1 MLMQLSSSPA
11 PRASSRA
18 KAVAFRLAAV
28 ALPVAVVLLVEAGL
42 RLAGVGEVRR
52 EPFQPVPGRADY
64 TALDPD
70 YGGMFFR
77 GFRPGVAFDPFAAE
91 KEPGTL
97 RIFALGGSTTAAFPY
112 HWYYGFPAR
121 LEDRLAE
128 ALPGRRVEVANL
140 GMTATNSF
148 TIRDLAPAV
157 VAQQPDA
164 VVIYAGHNEFY
175 GAYGTASTQGWAG
188 TSVFV
193 KRLLI
198 GASRWALVAGIGE
211 RLEADDAGLAPGE
224 RRTMMARVVR
234 ESSIAAGSDA
244 YRAGVAQFES
254 NLHAA
259 LRRFERAGIPVYLG
273 TLTSNLAD
281 QPPLGDEPA
290 AREAYDSG
298 RRRLA
303 AGDSAAAREDFLL
316 AKEADGLRFR
326 APEDVNSAIRRLAA
340 EFPNVVLV
348 DVQDRFRLESP
359 GGVEGAALF
368 ADHLHPN
375 ARGYALMADAYLDAM
390 RASLPAL
397 RRGMTTA
404 PAPSAIDPIESRFAD
419 MQVAILTSGYP
430 FRKDRTPA
438 QSEAA
443 ARAKADSMSRS
454 DHYADELA
462 AELILDGRPMAQV
475 LHEAAQSA
483 RERADTL
490 SALRLYG
497 ALLHWQPF
505 NESLMEQAVDFAIRN
520 PAYDAETAALARYA
534 AIHSGSAFSLN
545 ALAAVALRRGAL
557 DRAQALLDEVED
569 IDGRSPE
576 MLFNRARLLVMQGDT
591 AAARSYFERYR
602 AVAPR

>member
-1 MLMQLSSSPA
+1 MLKQMSSPSA
-11 PRASSRA
+11 ARASSRA
-18 KAVAFRLAAV
+18 KAIAFRLAAV
-28 ALPVAVVLLVEAGL
+28 ALPIAVVLLLEAVL
-42 RLAGVGEVRR
+42 RLGGVGEVRR
-52 EPFQPVPGRADY
+52 KPFQPVPGRADY

-91 KEPGTL
+91 KAPGTL
-97 RIFALGGSTTAAFPY
+97 RIFALGGSTTAGFPY

-128 ALPGRRVEVANL
+128 ALPGRRIEVANL

-157 VAQQPDA
+157 AAQQPDA

-188 TSVFV
+188 TSVFL

-198 GASRWALVAGIGE
+198 GASKWALVAGIGGF
-211 RLEADDAGLAPGE
+211 LEGDGPGVEAGE

-234 ESSIAAGSDA
+234 ESSIAGESEE
-244 YRAGVAQFES
+244 YRAGVAQYES
-254 NLHAA
+254 NLRAA

-273 TLTSNLAD
+273 TLTSNLAG
-281 QPPLGDEPA
+281 QPPLGDESA
-290 AREAYDSG
+290 AQAAYELG

-303 AGDSAAAREDFLL
+303 AGDSAAARKAFLL

-326 APEDVNSAIRRLAA
+326 APEDINAAIRRLAA

-348 DVQDRFRLESP
+348 DVQNRFRVESP

-375 ARGYALMADAYLDAM
+375 ARGYAVLADAYAEAM
-390 RASLPAL
+390 RSTLPGL
-397 RRGMTTA
+397 DRSM
-404 PAPSAIDPIESRFAD
+404 PSGLTPSHIDPIEMRYAG
-419 MQVAILTSGYP
+419 MQIAILTSGYP

-438 QSEAA
+438 QAEAA
-443 ARAKADSMSRS
+443 ARAKADSMARS
-454 DHYADELA
+454 EQYADQLA
-462 AELILDGRPMAQV
+462 ANLILDGRPMAEV
-475 LHEAAQSA
+475 LHEAVQSA
-483 RERADTL
+483 RENADTL

-505 NESLMEQAVDFAIRN
+505 NDALMERAVGFAIAN
-520 PAYDAETAALARYA
+520 PAYDDETAALARYT
-534 AIHSGSAFSLN
+534 AIHSGTAFSLN
-545 ALAAVALRRGAL
+545 ALAAVALRRGDL
-557 DRAQALLDEVED
+557 DQAQALLEKVERMD
-569 IDGRSPE
+569 QRSPE

-591 AAARSYFERYR
+591 AAARAYFERYR
-602 AVAPR
+602 AAMPQ

>member
-1 MLMQLSSSPA
+1 MQMSSPPA
-11 PRASSRA
+11 PQGSSRA
-18 KAVAFRLAAV
+18 KAIAFRLAAV
-28 ALPVAVVLLVEAGL
+28 ALPIAVVLLLEAVL
-42 RLAGVGEVRR
+42 RLAGVEEVRR
-52 EPFQPVPGRADY
+52 KPFQPVPGRADH
-64 TALDPD
+64 TALSPD

-91 KEPGTL
+91 KAPGTL

-121 LEDRLAE
+121 LEDRLA
-128 ALPGRRVEVANL
+128 AASPGRRIEVANL

-157 VAQQPDA
+157 AAQQPDA

-188 TSVFV
+188 TSVLL

-198 GASRWALVAGIGE
+198 GASKWALVAGIGQL
-211 RLEADDAGLAPGE
+211 LEGDGPAAGE

-234 ESSIAAGSDA
+234 ESSIAADSDA

-254 NLHAA
+254 NLRSA
-259 LRRFERAGIPVYLG
+259 LHRFERAGIPVYLG
-273 TLTSNLAD
+273 TLTSNLAG

-290 AREAYDSG
+290 AQAAYELG

-303 AGDSAAAREDFLL
+303 AGDSATAREAFLL

-326 APEDVNSAIRRLAA
+326 APEDVNAAIRRLAV

-348 DVQDRFRLESP
+348 DVQDRFRVESP

-375 ARGYALMADAYLDAM
+375 ARGYAVLADAYAEVM
-390 RASLPAL
+390 RSTLPAL
-397 RRGMTTA
+397 DRSMAYG
-404 PAPSAIDPIESRFAD
+404 PAPSDIDPIEMRYAD
-419 MQVAILTSGYP
+419 MQIAILTSGYP

-438 QSEAA
+438 QAEAA
-443 ARAKADSMSRS
+443 ARAKADSMAQSNY
-454 DHYADELA
+454 YADQLA
-462 AELILDGRPMAQV
+462 AKLILDGLPMAKV
-475 LHEAAQSA
+475 LHEAVQSA
-483 RERADTL
+483 RENADTL

-505 NESLMEQAVDFAIRN
+505 NDALMERAVGFAVAN

-545 ALAAVALRRGAL
+545 ALAAVALRRGDL
-557 DRAQALLDEVED
+557 DHAEALLEEVEHLD
-569 IDGRSPE
+569 QRSPE

-591 AAARSYFERYR
+591 AAARAYFERYR
-602 AVAPR
+602 AVAPQ